1 MRPQPPQPDRVKPR
15 QLLIE
20 RARAVLT
27 ANDMGSFFRPGRELY
42 PHQWNWDSAFVAL
55 GLAQVDPERGRMEVR
70 SLLKG
75 QWSDGMVPHIVFHV
89 AAPDYSPGPELW
101 DSAACEHAPE
111 VPTSGLTQPPVLA
124 TAVRVLHEASPDRS
138 FLEEVVPALERWHE
152 WLHRERGTDAGL
164 VAIVHPWEGADN
176 SPRFDRALARLQ
188 VDEGL
193 EIERT
198 DRREID
204 ASERPTD
211 HDYVRYLYLV
221 RRLQAQGYRP
231 STLDDTPFVFVD
243 LTFNSI
249 LAAAE
254 ADLAWLWGELGG
266 DGARASAA
274 GRRLCDALSDRWDE
288 AEAVYV
294 EDDGDRTTGDE
305 TIDAMFP
312 LYAGVPQAEQARRL
326 FDEALWAPSRF
337 GPSAEA
343 PWPVT
348 SASKSGPAFDPRR
361 YWRGPVW
368 VNVNWFFVQGLERS
382 GLQAEADELRRMTL
396 ELVSRSGFFEYYDPR
411 SGEPLGVSDFSWSAA
426 LTLDLLLRSSA

>member
-1 MRPQPPQPDRVKPR
+1 
-15 QLLIE
+15 
-20 RARAVLT
+20 
-27 ANDMGSFFRPGRELY
+27 MGSFVRPGRQLY
-42 PHQWNWDSAFVAL
+42 PFQWNWDSAFVAL
-55 GLAQVDPERGRMEVR
+55 GLAQVDPERGRAEVR

-89 AAPDYSPGPELW
+89 AAPDYFPGPELW
-101 DSAACEHAPE
+101 DSAACEQAPE

-124 TAVRVLHEASPDRS
+124 NAVRVLHEASPDRS
-138 FLEEVVPALERWHE
+138 FLEEVVPALELWHE
-152 WLHRERGTDAGL
+152 WLHRERGTHAGL

-176 SPRFDRALARLQ
+176 SPRFDRALARLE
-188 VDEGL
+188 VNGEL
-193 EIERT
+193 EIKRT

-211 HDYVRYLYLV
+211 SDYVRYLYLV

-231 STLDDTPFVFVD
+231 AALADTPFVFVD

-254 ADLAWLWGELGG
+254 TDLAWLWRELGA
-266 DGARASAA
+266 DGNRASAA
-274 GRRLCDALSDRWDE
+274 ATRLIEALANRWDDSR
-288 AEAVYV
+288 AAYV
-294 EDDGDRTTGDE
+294 EDDGDGTTADE
-305 TIDAMFP
+305 TVDALFP
-312 LYAGVPQAEQARRL
+312 LYAGVPEREQARRL
-326 FDEALWAPSRF
+326 FDEALWSPTRF
-337 GPSAEA
+337 GPAPEA

-348 SASKSGPAFDPRR
+348 SASKSSPAFDPRR

-411 SGEPLGVSDFSWSAA
+411 SGQPLGVSDFSWSAA

>member
-1 MRPQPPQPDRVKPR
+1 VKA
-15 QLLIE
+15 LAE
-20 RARAVLT
+20 GARAVLA
-27 ANDMGSFFRPGRELY
+27 ANDMGSFVRPGRELY
-42 PHQWNWDSAFVAL
+42 PFQWNWDSAFVAL
-55 GLAQVDPERGRMEVR
+55 GLAQVDPERGRAEVR
-70 SLLKG
+70 SLLTG

-89 AAPDYSPGPELW
+89 PARGYSPGPELW
-101 DSAACEHAPE
+101 NSAACEHAPG

-124 TAVRVLHEASPDRS
+124 NAVRVLHEASPNRS
-138 FLEEVVPALERWHE
+138 FLEEVVPAIELWHQ

-164 VAIVHPWEGADN
+164 VAIVHPWEAADN
-176 SPRFDRALARLQ
+176 SPRFDRALARLE
-188 VDEGL
+188 VNGEL

-198 DRREID
+198 DRRAID

-211 HDYVRYLYLV
+211 SDYVRYLYLL

-231 STLDDTPFVFVD
+231 ATLADTPFVFVD

-254 ADLAWLWGELGG
+254 TDLAWLWGELGE
-266 DGARASAA
+266 DGNRASAA
-274 GRRLCDALSDRWDE
+274 AARLIEALASRWDDSR
-288 AEAVYV
+288 AAYV
-294 EDDGDRTTGDE
+294 EDDGDGTAADE
-305 TIDAMFP
+305 TVDSLFP
-312 LYAGVPQAEQARRL
+312 LYAGVPEREQARRL
-326 FDEALWAPSRF
+326 FDEALWSPTRF
-337 GPSAEA
+337 GPAPEA

-348 SASKSGPAFDPRR
+348 SASKSSPAFDPRR

-411 SGEPLGVSDFSWSAA
+411 SGQPLGVSDFSWSAA